1 MEKSA
6 IGIDLGGTN
15 LKGIVMDRNGKGRSL
30 TRVPTEADQG
40 GGQVLKNILGLIEK
54 LLAQE
59 VEAGHIVGIGIGTP
73 GFVSR
78 DGVIAGA
85 ENLPGWKGTQVYK
98 PVRERFGINV
108 VAANDVTVM
117 ALAEAQYGAGRGV
130 ANMVCYALGTGI
142 GGGIVIDHKLYAGTH
157 GMAGELG
164 HIPVEPGGLPCNCGQ
179 IGCVERYASATGIV
193 NMAKTLA
200 SSAKGTAG
208 TSFVKALRADPD
220 AITSKIVYE
229 FVAKGDSVA
238 CAVHER
244 ACEML
249 ARAIGMAIS
258 TLSPDRVVLGGGVMM
273 AGQVI
278 IDTVKKYLPRYTMRE
293 MLEKCDIVAA
303 ELGEDAGVI
312 GAAAMAFERF
322 GSQERHTI

>member
-15 LKGIVMDRNGKGRSL
+15 LKGVVMGKDGRGRHL
-30 TRVPTEADQG
+30 TRTPSEADRG
-40 GGQVLKNILGLIEK
+40 GGQVLRNILSLIEK

-59 VEAGHIVGIGIGTP
+59 GPAGTIVGIGIGTP
-73 GFVSR
+73 GFVSL
-78 DGVIAGA
+78 DGVISGA
-85 ENLPGWKGTQVYK
+85 ENLPGWKGTQLYK
-98 PVRERFGINV
+98 PVRERFGMNV

-117 ALAEAQYGAGRGV
+117 ALAEARYGAGRGV

-164 HIPVEPGGLPCNCGQ
+164 HIPVEPGGIPCNCGQ
-179 IGCVERYASATGIV
+179 TGCVERYASATGIV
-193 NMAKTLA
+193 NMAKELA
-200 SSAKGTAG
+200 ERAEVSP
-208 TSFVKALRADPD
+208 FVKIVRADPS
-220 AITSKIVYE
+220 AITSKTVYE
-229 FVAKGDSVA
+229 FVAKGDAVA

-249 ARAIGMAIS
+249 ARAVGITIS
-258 TLSPDRVVLGGGVMM
+258 ALSPDRVVLGGGVMM

-278 IDTVKKYLPRYTMRE
+278 IDTVKRYLPRYTMRE

-312 GAAAMAFERF
+312 GAAAMALDKFYE
-322 GSQERHTI
+322 

>member
-1 MEKSA
+1 MEKVA
-6 IGIDLGGTN
+6 IGIDIGGTN
-15 LKGIVMDRNGKGRSL
+15 LKGIVMEKTGNAHHITRIPTQAERSG
-30 TRVPTEADQG
+30 VQ
-40 GGQVLKNILGLIEK
+40 ILQNVMMVIDSLVRLEGSKE
-54 LLAQE
+54 
-59 VEAGHIVGIGIGTP
+59 HIIGIGIGTP
-73 GFVSR
+73 GFVSP
-78 DGVIAGA
+78 DGVISGA
-85 ENLPGWKGTQVYK
+85 ENLPGWKGTQLYG
-98 PVRERFGINV
+98 PVRERFKMNV

-193 NMAKTLA
+193 NMAKAMATQAMGAEA
-200 SSAKGTAG
+200 SA
-208 TSFVKALRADPD
+208 FVKAVREAQDSL
-220 AITSKIVYE
+220 TSKTVYE

-249 ARAIGMAIS
+249 ARAVGMAIN
-258 TLSPDRVVLGGGVMM
+258 TLSPDRVVLGGGVLM

-278 IDTVKKYLPRYTMRE
+278 INTVKKYLPRYTMKE
-293 MLEKCDIVAA
+293 MLATCDIAAA
-303 ELGEDAGVI
+303 ELGEDAGVV

-322 GSQERHTI
+322 DPQEKHTI

>member
-1 MEKSA
+1 MEKAA

-15 LKGIVMDRNGKGRSL
+15 LKGIVMGKDGRGRHC
-30 TRVPTEADQG
+30 TRVPTEANKG
-40 GGQVLKNILGLIEK
+40 GAQVLKNILSLIEK
-54 LLAQE
+54 LLQQE
-59 VEAGHIVGIGIGTP
+59 GESRNIIGIGIGTP
-73 GFVSR
+73 GFVSL
-78 DGVIAGA
+78 DGVISAA
-85 ENLPGWKGTQVYK
+85 ENLPGWKGTQIYK
-98 PVRERFGINV
+98 PVKEQFKMNV

-179 IGCVERYASATGIV
+179 TGCVERYASATGIV
-193 NMAKTLA
+193 NMAKA
-200 SSAKGTAG
+200 MAAQARGAEVSA
-208 TSFVKALRADPD
+208 FVKEVRAAPESL
-220 AITSKIVYE
+220 TSKIVYD
-229 FVAKGDSVA
+229 FVAKGDEIA

-249 ARAIGMAIS
+249 ARAVGMAIT

-273 AGQVI
+273 AGPII
-278 IDTVKKYLPRYTMRE
+278 IDTVKKYLPRYTMKE
-293 MLEKCDIVAA
+293 MLEKCVLAAA
-303 ELGEDAGVI
+303 ELGEDAGVV
-312 GAAAMAFERF
+312 GAAAMAFETFDR
-322 GSQERHTI
+322 